1 MLVNAIEGVL
11 DSTSNFHYVEGGSVC
26 ISKGTPV
33 QLIANVDMVT
43 PEHFR
48 KAMRLLSC
56 SARSPAAATLMVS
69 FYRSITPPTLW
80 KIAAIRLVPICR
92 IATKGL

>member
-33 QLIANVDMVT
+33 QLIADVDMVT

-48 KAMRLLSC
+48 KDDAFTPLLC
-56 SARSPAAATLMVS
+56 SLASDGH
-69 FYRSITPPTLW
+69 F
-80 KIAAIRLVPICR
+80 
-92 IATKGL
+92 